1 MPARRSI
8 GRVHTA
14 AAADVVLD
22 QLRRAIGLGR
32 FLPGDKL
39 PPERSLADQLGVSRT
54 TLRVALRVLA
64 REGIVEVRR
73 GAKGGI
79 TVRPAP
85 AHLRPVGERAL
96 EEMENAMAFRLA
108 VERATA
114 RLAAA
119 RRSPADLRRLR
130 GLFDVMS
137 RLTDT
142 AQRRRDPSNVARFIA
157 TDVSFH
163 LAIAA
168 AARHPDLEDA
178 AERALARRYLPFGTV
193 FAALHDD
200 ANDGHAE
207 ILAAL
212 SAGDGGRAEQL
223 MAAHVQ
229 RTYRRGQRLI
239 RPAPVPPIPARR

>member
-1 MPARRSI
+1 MVKKSASAPRSI
-8 GRVHTA
+8 DRVRTA
-14 AAADVVLD
+14 AAADVVLE

-54 TLRVALRVLA
+54 TLRIALRVLA
-64 REGIVEVRR
+64 REGIVAVRR

-85 AHLRPVGERAL
+85 TQLRPAGERAL
-96 EEMENAMAFRLA
+96 EEIENALAFRLA
-108 VERATA
+108 IERSTA

-119 RRSPADLRRLR
+119 RRSPEDLRRLR
-130 GLFDVMS
+130 GLLEVMS

-142 AQRRRDPSNVARFIA
+142 AQDRRDPNNVARFIA
-157 TDVSFH
+157 TDVAFH
-163 LAIAA
+163 LAIAS

-212 SAGDGGRAEQL
+212 TAGNGSRAEKL
-223 MAAHVQ
+223 MAAHIQ
-229 RTYRRGQRLI
+229 RTYRTGQRLI
-239 RPAPVPPIPARR
+239 RSR